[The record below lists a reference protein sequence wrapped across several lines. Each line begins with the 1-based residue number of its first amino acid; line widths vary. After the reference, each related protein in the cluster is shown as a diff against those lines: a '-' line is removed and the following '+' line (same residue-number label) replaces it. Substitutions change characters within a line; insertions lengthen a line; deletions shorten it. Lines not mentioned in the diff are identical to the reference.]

1 MLNLEISLMTKSD
14 QIPFVMELRWW
25 GGGENKGLCV
35 DLSRVQWL
43 MLGRQSGQQGV
54 LLVMV
59 MATSVRRW
67 EQCVPGRGKGPEVL
81 SGLVTP
87 RHRKEAK
94 NG

>member
-1 MLNLEISLMTKSD
+1 MG
-14 QIPFVMELRWW
+14 V
-25 GGGENKGLCV
+25 GENKGLCV
-35 DLSRVQWL
+35 DLSRVRWL
-43 MLGRQSGQQGV
+43 MLGRKSWQQGV
-54 LLVMV
+54 LVLV